1 MLPHPASPRARAR
14 STPPFADAPR
24 RVDNHGGACSRDDSL
39 ERVFLAPSTRARGDR
54 ADRARDARVSID
66 RARPPRGSRADLDE
80 RIVAWSAP
88 VASRDRCVTMD
99 DGVERHRSSSSIA
112 ASSDGR
118 ARARG
123 RRSRRDRIH
132 PSEGK
137 KSPRAHWVITP
148 TRARRRRAS
157 E

>member
-1 MLPHPASPRARAR
+1 MLPQPASPRARAR

-54 ADRARDARVSID
+54 ADRARDARVIID

-123 RRSRRDRIH
+123 RRSRRDRIRVVG
-132 PSEGK
+132 GK
-137 KSPRAHWVITP
+137 EKP
-148 TRARRRRAS
+148 
-157 E
+157 